1 VYLPDGKTN
10 AVSPRMTINSLVMRF
25 FGVTYFAPVNLK
37 ISGFHPEAIFLKTKT
52 GLIALNINEQL
63 MP

>member
-1 VYLPDGKTN
+1 
-10 AVSPRMTINSLVMRF
+10 MTINSLVMRF